1 MTQGDEHRMTS
12 QMESKHLNLKEY
24 TLATVDGGDGRCWSK
39 GRNLQL
45 DMNWSAGFVTVVN
58 NKYLYSWNKF

>member
-39 GRNLQL
+39 GRNLKL
-45 DMNWSAGFVTVVN
+45 DMN
-58 NKYLYSWNKF
+58 